1 MNYLL
6 QILRFLSLTYFFF
19 YKISHPRSSQTTYL
33 IGYFFTTSP
42 IEMQLSSEGK
52 YMILYLLYFG
62 FFILENNCFKRNNSL
77 ICPQKIIKNISIKY
91 KFKIWIFFLNGLFI
105 FAFEE
110 IFIIIRGQIN
120 SFDSPKFLLFLC
132 ILNPNYHFTENCQNQ
147 WKWNILRSR
156 YELDQIP
163 VSVII
168 KWIQQLHRNWGM
180 EQKRK

>member
-1 MNYLL
+1 MLPTGSRASRKLVAIKWFVIN
-6 QILRFLSLTYFFF
+6 RFTILSLAIMQTLQTSKNLSVFFFLTYELSSPDSAFSESYIYFF

-91 KFKIWIFFLNGLFI
+91 KFKI
-105 FAFEE
+105 
-110 IFIIIRGQIN
+110 
-120 SFDSPKFLLFLC
+120 
-132 ILNPNYHFTENCQNQ
+132 
-147 WKWNILRSR
+147 
-156 YELDQIP
+156 
-163 VSVII
+163 
-168 KWIQQLHRNWGM
+168 
-180 EQKRK
+180 